1 MDINLHKYSSIFSA
15 CLWSVLGFF
24 TIGSIAVSS
33 IGWVINLGMGLLFI
47 MTGGYLYFR
56 GKSLH
61 RFYLSAVDN
70 LQQDPNFQRFLRFE
84 MIFVIISSILSGV
97 FLIAAFIRIFSEGF
111 AVFG

>member
-1 MDINLHKYSSIFSA
+1 MDIKFHKYSYIFSA
-15 CLWSVLGFF
+15 CLWSVLGMM

-47 MTGGYLYFR
+47 LIGVYLYFR
-56 GKSLH
+56 GNSLH
-61 RFYLSAVDN
+61 RFYSSAVDN
-70 LQQDPNFQRFLRFE
+70 LQQDPNYQRFLRFE

-97 FLIAAFIRIFSEGF
+97 FLIAAFIRVFREGF